1 LLIFKLTNSIL
12 PRKLAA
18 SRFSILDRLMDQ
30 SMAARG
36 STGRYGELMLHE
48 SRVEAFRRRLSGSLV
63 RPGDHGYDA
72 ARAVWN
78 GMIDRHPA
86 LIAYCAN
93 RKHVIEAVAF
103 ARTTGILTAVRGG
116 GHNVAGSSLCDGGLV
131 IDLARMNGV
140 TVDPKSRTARAE
152 GGALLAD
159 LDDATQAHGLATTT
173 GVNSDTGLIGLTL
186 GGGIGRLGRQHGLSC
201 DNMLSAEIVTADG
214 RVLYASEDE
223 NAELFWGLRG
233 GGGNFGIVTAITY
246 RLHPLGPTV
255 LAGSLV
261 YEWPRVHDALRLYA
275 EFSAAAPDA
284 MCLDA
289 ALLTMPDGKH
299 GFAISAF
306 YAGPVD
312 EGERLLRPLREALV
326 TVEDRI
332 GPVSYVQLQKAGDA
346 SFPRGNRFYW
356 KAQFL
361 QEVTEAAA
369 DALIDRFP
377 SVPSARSFFVFQQVG
392 GAISRVP
399 PAATAYANRRATYDC
414 FPVSIWTDPSADEAN
429 IAWAREMYTALQP
442 FAMDG
447 VYVNNLGDEGHDR
460 VKAAYGENYA
470 RLVSLKREYDPDNLF
485 RLNQNVRP

>member
-1 LLIFKLTNSIL
+1 
-12 PRKLAA
+12 
-18 SRFSILDRLMDQ
+18 
-30 SMAARG
+30 MAAGGSRG
-36 STGRYGELMLHE
+36 RNGELRLHE
-48 SRVEAFRRRLSGSLV
+48 SSVEAFRRRLSGCLV

-93 RKHVIEAVAF
+93 REDVIEAVAF
-103 ARTTGILTAVRGG
+103 ARTTGILTAVRSG
-116 GHNVAGSSLCDGGLV
+116 GHNVAGSSVCDGGLV
-131 IDLARMNGV
+131 IDLSRMKDV
-140 TVDPKSRTARAE
+140 TVDPESRTARAE

-159 LDDATQAHGLATTT
+159 LDAATQVHGLATTT

-186 GGGIGRLGRQHGLSC
+186 GGGIGRLGRKHGLSC

-214 RVLYASEDE
+214 RVRNASVDE

-261 YEWPRVHDALRLYA
+261 YEWHRVHDALRIYS
-275 EFSAAAPDA
+275 EFSAAAPDPIC
-284 MCLDA
+284 MDA

-306 YAGPVD
+306 YGGPVD
-312 EGERLLRPLREALV
+312 EGERLLRPLRKALV

-346 SFPRGNRFYW
+346 SFPRGHRFYW

-361 QEVTEAAA
+361 REVTESAAN
-369 DALIDRFP
+369 ALIDRFP
-377 SVPSARSFFVFQQVG
+377 SVPSASSFFVFQQVG
-392 GAISRVP
+392 GAISRVR
-399 PAATAYANRRATYDC
+399 PAATAYANRGAAYDS
-414 FPVSIWTDPSADEAN
+414 FPVSIWTDPAADEAN
-429 IAWAREMYTALQP
+429 IAWAREMYTALRP
-442 FAMDG
+442 FAIDG

-470 RLVSLKREYDPDNLF
+470 RLVALKRKYDPDNLF
-485 RLNQNVRP
+485 RLNQNIRP